1 MKINPVNQFYFLFSV
16 LTFLMVNNEGISTTN
31 ATFRVAL

>member
-1 MKINPVNQFYFLFSV
+1 MKLLPVNLFYCIFAV

-31 ATFRVAL
+31 ATFCVAL